1 MDSVSVERTADVLPQ
16 RIDANTFT
24 LQNRRIHVSF
34 SATSFSGQPLLH
46 YKDRQREVNALGDEI
61 RLVESEIG
69 TLASITLEPD
79 ADAGSLIF
87 TVLIPRVALTGTGE
101 EQAIASVGVFTRSRL
116 PPRLPANV
124 QLQTYDVVELRG
136 SATFVVS

>member
-1 MDSVSVERTADVLPQ
+1 MDSAIAERSSEVLPQ

-24 LQNRRIHVSF
+24 LQNRRIRVSF

-46 YKDRQREVNALGDEI
+46 YKDRQREVDAQGDEI

-87 TVLIPRVALTGTGE
+87 TVLIPRVALSTPIA
-101 EQAIASVGVFTRSRL
+101 EQAVASVGVFTRSRL
-116 PPRLPANV
+116 PPRLPGNA
-124 QLQTYDVVELRG
+124 QLQTYDVVELKG